1 MPGRLI
7 RSISF
12 PGGVRVLPSRHAG
25 GRDIRDPMLCERLRQ
40 GICGSS
46 CSLLYILSALTRV
59 NPDACATRH
68 LNRDQVLDRD
78 RAIFPSFKNLPI
90 QYDRIGYFEGN
101 ARGARFPGLMTD
113 SRSNLQFFQGKTK
126 LIINRVDAQSG
137 HRLIKPA
144 LGFLQFF
151 QPRLQHL
158 ELRRVPGTL
167 NSEGY
172 LA

>member
-1 MPGRLI
+1 
-7 RSISF
+7 
-12 PGGVRVLPSRHAG
+12 
-25 GRDIRDPMLCERLRQ
+25 
-40 GICGSS
+40 
-46 CSLLYILSALTRV
+46 
-59 NPDACATRH
+59 
-68 LNRDQVLDRD
+68 
-78 RAIFPSFKNLPI
+78 
-90 QYDRIGYFEGN
+90 
-101 ARGARFPGLMTD
+101 MTD